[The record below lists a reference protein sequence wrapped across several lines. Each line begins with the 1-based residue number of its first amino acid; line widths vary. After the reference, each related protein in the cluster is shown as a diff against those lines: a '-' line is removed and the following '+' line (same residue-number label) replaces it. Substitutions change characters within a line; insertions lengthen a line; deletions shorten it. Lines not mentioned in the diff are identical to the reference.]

1 MRGCVGARHVVPSP
15 CRCSGASSDPCSCRR
30 LAFVAAFCRCLAFV
44 AAFCRC
50 LAFVAAGLQPG
61 SFLSSQQRIPDPHNR
76 PYIFATHPV
85 IPSAARNLLC
95 PSCVVPAPSV
105 LGRSHSALRLFTG
118 SFLSSQQRIPDPHNR
133 PYVFATHPVIPS
145 AARNLLCFYWVATEH
160 EFQRGITSVCAPA
173 AFSWGRIFFHEA
185 QA

>member
-105 LGRSHSALRLFTG
+105 LGRSHSALRLLPALSFPLSSESQTRIIALMSSPPTPSFRAQRGICFAFTG
-118 SFLSSQQRIPDPHNR
+118 S
-133 PYVFATHPVIPS
+133 
-145 AARNLLCFYWVATEH
+145 LLNTNFNVA
-160 EFQRGITSVCAPA
+160 
-173 AFSWGRIFFHEA
+173 
-185 QA
+185 